1 MSRPRQTTFKEAI
14 TLFLLGLT
22 TAICISPLLLQD
34 YTQSKYEFTFWAII
48 SACCIYPSCILAFT
62 RKNIAQK
69 NGDWHIL
76 LFVLLANYVLFWLA
90 TTHK

>member
-1 MSRPRQTTFKEAI
+1 MSRPKNTTFKEAI

-22 TAICISPLLLQD
+22 TAICISPLLIQD
-34 YTQSKYEFTFWAII
+34 YSKPNYTVSFWTII
-48 SACCIYPSCILAFT
+48 AACCIYPCGILAFT

-76 LFVLLANYVLFWLA
+76 FFVLLANYVLIWLA